1 MNIETF
7 NMGRK
12 YNIIYADPPWSYQ
25 NWCDKKNGAAKAHYD
40 TMSQADIEAL
50 PVEEL
55 AAENCI
61 LFMWAQTS
69 RSTEHYEIL
78 GI

>member
-1 MNIETF
+1 MNIENF

-50 PVEEL
+50 PVGEL
-55 AAENCI
+55 QQKTAFCSCGLLFQNCKK
-61 LFMWAQTS
+61 
-69 RSTEHYEIL
+69 H
-78 GI
+78 